1 MVKYCGSKTTHT
13 LDGGKSQAELRK
25 SAVRN
30 AGVNKLR
37 MRTESYDNREI
48 GGSSLAASRMKKLN

>member
-1 MVKYCGSKTTHT
+1 MENRKPS
-13 LDGGKSQAELRK
+13 LRK

-30 AGVNKLR
+30 AGANKLH